1 MSSNNFG
8 GLTGLPVLETVGG
21 REQIVFSNAAAKV
34 LTVPDWAVACS
45 IVVFDVLA
53 PTGIVASYKFG
64 ATPTAGNG
72 NPIFNAMYFE
82 LTTYEAMI
90 NFSVIGADANN
101 KTIYIQYYR

>member
-1 MSSNNFG
+1 MSNNNFG
-8 GLTGLPVLETVGG
+8 GLTGLPVLDAVGG
-21 REQIVFSNAAAKV
+21 REQIVFSNAAAKT
-34 LTVPDWAVACS
+34 LTVPEWAVACS